1 MARMYNSPS
10 KKLLALSLSAACA
23 VSLIPAL
30 ALATEENAD
39 LATPEVSIYPEDV
52 STHSDAIENTTGS
65 KNIIDN
71 TENAAVIETD
81 PVDTFSYQ
89 TPNYDHLINSQQGGF
104 YDPKIIQLDTMQYG
118 TASNNANYYG
128 VNLSKA
134 GSYNLTIHID
144 QDAQLPVKLDY
155 KIWSPSYEYIKGRSE
170 NTYSYFIPTSF
181 RISTPGVYRIAIS
194 SPGNSVGY
202 RFSVT
207 EVESTSTTPDTTP
220 KGFTTIDGDLF
231 YFDPNTG
238 HLVTGWQTIDGKRY
252 YFSTIAGAAAKG
264 LVTISGA
271 TYYFGPSSHVMAT
284 GWQTIGGK
292 RYYFSTKNGKSASG
306 LVSIG
311 GYRYYFGAKSHAAAT
326 GWQKLN
332 GSWYYFSSKTNRAA
346 KGLVVVDGKRYYFG
360 PSSNRMATGWQ
371 KIGGYWYYFSKNTG
385 AAAKGSVTI
394 DGTRYYFDPVT
405 NRMR

>member
-1 MARMYNSPS
+1 MANNTILPL
-10 KKLLALSLSAACA
+10 KKLLAFSLSAICA
-23 VSLIPAL
+23 ISLIPSPAL
-30 ALATEENAD
+30 AVEEDTN
-39 LATPEVSIYPEDV
+39 LSVPEVSTNPEDTSD
-52 STHSDAIENTTGS
+52 STEKDTINETGS
-65 KNIIDN
+65 VSVPSD
-71 TENAAVIETD
+71 
-81 PVDTFSYQ
+81 Q
-89 TPNYDHLINSQQGGF
+89 TPSYDHLANLQQDSF
-104 YDPKIIQLDTMQYG
+104 YDPKIVQLGTTQYG
-118 TASNNANYYG
+118 TATDNANYYG
-128 VNLSKA
+128 IKLSKA
-134 GSYNLTIHID
+134 GSYNLSIYIN
-144 QDAQLPVKLDY
+144 QDAPVPVKLDY
-155 KIWSPSYEYIKGRSE
+155 KIWSPSHEYIRGGSE
-170 NTYSYFIPTSF
+170 NTYSHYIPSSF
-181 RISTPGVYRIAIS
+181 RISTPGVYRITIS
-194 SPGNSVGY
+194 SPGSSVGY
-202 RFSVT
+202 HFSVT
-207 EVESTSTTPDTTP
+207 EAESTSTTPDTTP

-252 YFSTIAGAAAKG
+252 YFSTITGATAKG
-264 LVTISGA
+264 LVTISGS
-271 TYYFGPSSHVMAT
+271 TYYFGSSSHVMAT

-346 KGLVVVDGKRYYFG
+346 KGLAVIDGKRYYFN

-394 DGTRYYFDPVT
+394 DGKRYYFDPAT